1 MATIFRALITAVL
14 LLFGY
19 VVWTGTHAGAS
30 GEALGWHLSVG
41 LVTTLISAAAM
52 SVPFAY
58 FLGTGFWVKAF
69 VRASRA
75 GPEWEAGH
83 ARWMKGRAYPVMYI
97 APACS
102 VGTAIS
108 GSLVQTGRIA
118 VGWHIGLAVAA
129 VISALVAL
137 VLVPREMIR
146 NSALMDRLAD
156 EHQVPQPETP
166 AAEELIAVESAKA
179 LPPLFQLSRILMFS
193 GVQLLIIWIYMRFG
207 TEGWR
212 ETPLWPFGAGFVA
225 LLTVGLGLNA
235 RFDPDN
241 PRATAR
247 AWTRAVVVGV
257 VCAGLIAIIPA

>member
-1 MATIFRALITAVL
+1 TIFRALITAVL

-19 VVWTGTHAGAS
+19 VIYTGTHAGES

-41 LVTTLISAAAM
+41 LVTTIVGALAM

-75 GPEWEAGH
+75 GPEWEQRH
-83 ARWMKGRAYPVMYI
+83 ALWMKGRAYPVMYI
-97 APACS
+97 APLCT

-108 GSLVQTGRIA
+108 GSLVQTARLG
-118 VGWHIGLAVAA
+118 VGWHIGLQVAA
-129 VISALVAL
+129 ALSALVAL
-137 VLVPREMIR
+137 VLVPREMLR
-146 NSALMDRLAD
+146 NSALMDQLAD

-166 AAEELIAVESAKA
+166 AAEELIAEESAKA
-179 LPPLFQLSRILMFS
+179 LPPLFQLSRILMYA
-193 GVQLLIIWIYMRFG
+193 GVQLLIIWVYLRFG

-212 ETPLWPFGAGFVA
+212 ETPLWPFGAGFAV
-225 LLTVGLGLNA
+225 LLTLGMGLNA

-241 PRATAR
+241 PRAPAR
-247 AWTRAVVVGV
+247 AWSRAVVVGV
-257 VCAGLIAIIPA
+257 ACAAVVALIPA